1 MLLLAHQTKSSSTHK
16 NYTQPGRKRFL
27 NVMCLLRS
35 FCEVCKNDVS
45 VYTPLLVYTHS
56 RTQSEKLHACP
67 MIMAGKERSGGSVDT
82 GMEVALAWLGSF
94 AGISG
99 TSGVAK

>member
-1 MLLLAHQTKSSSTHK
+1 
-16 NYTQPGRKRFL
+16 
-27 NVMCLLRS
+27 
-35 FCEVCKNDVS
+35 
-45 VYTPLLVYTHS
+45 
-56 RTQSEKLHACP
+56 

-94 AGISG
+94 AGICG

>member
-1 MLLLAHQTKSSSTHK
+1 
-16 NYTQPGRKRFL
+16 
-27 NVMCLLRS
+27 
-35 FCEVCKNDVS
+35 
-45 VYTPLLVYTHS
+45 
-56 RTQSEKLHACP
+56 
-67 MIMAGKERSGGSVDT
+67 MAGKERSGGSVDT